1 MLSVLRENAAPMVE
15 LLLKHNADP
24 RARST
29 VDGARAWRGASA
41 ICVVRPPRLLLLALA
56 PLTWHMR
63 GAGRTA
69 LHNAAEYGD
78 EPAARALLAGGAA
91 VDAKTMGGATPA
103 HLAMLRR
110 GPQAQPIV
118 CLLTFWA
125 ADVEAAAAAR
135 LALGGPGS
143 RLLGVAGRDNCASGR
158 GGGSRSG
165 AGCSVGGSRG
175 AGCSMGGSSRN
186 GGSIHG
192 IGLSNHPMLKQ
203 HGSSAALLL
212 LDAGAQPAVPV

>member
-1 MLSVLRENAAPMVE
+1 
-15 LLLKHNADP
+15 
-24 RARST
+24 
-29 VDGARAWRGASA
+29 
-41 ICVVRPPRLLLLALA
+41 
-56 PLTWHMR
+56 
-63 GAGRTA
+63 
-69 LHNAAEYGD
+69 
-78 EPAARALLAGGAA
+78 
-91 VDAKTMGGATPA
+91 MGGATPA

-158 GGGSRSG
+158 GGGENSRGGWS
-165 AGCSVGGSRG
+165 AGGGSRG
-175 AGCSMGGSSRN
+175 AGCSMGGSSHN
-186 GGSIHG
+186 GNSVHG
-192 IGLSNHPMLKQ
+192 IGLSNHPMMKQ

>member
-1 MLSVLRENAAPMVE
+1 
-15 LLLKHNADP
+15 
-24 RARST
+24 
-29 VDGARAWRGASA
+29 
-41 ICVVRPPRLLLLALA
+41 
-56 PLTWHMR
+56 
-63 GAGRTA
+63 
-69 LHNAAEYGD
+69 
-78 EPAARALLAGGAA
+78 
-91 VDAKTMGGATPA
+91 MGGATPA
-103 HLAMLRR
+103 HLALIRR
-110 GPQAQPIV
+110 GAAAQPIV

-143 RLLGVAGRDNCASGR
+143 RLLGAAGRDNCASGK
-158 GGGSRSG
+158 GGGSSRGGWST
-165 AGCSVGGSRG
+165 GGSRG

-186 GGSIHG
+186 GNSVHS